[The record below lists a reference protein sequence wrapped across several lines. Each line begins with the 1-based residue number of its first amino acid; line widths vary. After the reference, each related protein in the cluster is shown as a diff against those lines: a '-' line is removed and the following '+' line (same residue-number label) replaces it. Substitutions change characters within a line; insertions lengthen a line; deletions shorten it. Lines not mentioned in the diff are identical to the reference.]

1 MDSAMRR
8 NGLVQQGLLLLIW
21 SVFGLEAVDP
31 SQCIAPLGMESGLI
45 QDEDISASSSFDF
58 KYLAPHHGRVRTETN
73 GGAWCPATQAT
84 PDTNEFIEVDLKT
97 VHMITATETQG
108 RFGNGQGVEF
118 AEAYMLEFYRPRLQ
132 KWKRYR
138 TKANEE
144 EIKGNIN
151 TYLESK
157 TILDPP
163 IWASKVRFLP
173 YSSHMRT
180 VCMRVELYGCRW
192 SDGVVSYSMPQG
204 DKKGTSWEFYDFTY
218 DGHWDGEKLKDGK
231 CEFSGVGAVRQPNA
245 SAHLLTHE
253 VFFVCKA

>member
-1 MDSAMRR
+1 MINVGRKAPRTY
-8 NGLVQQGLLLLIW
+8 G
-21 SVFGLEAVDP
+21 FGA
-31 SQCIAPLGMESGLI
+31 
-45 QDEDISASSSFDF
+45 
-58 KYLAPHHGRVRTETN
+58 VRTETN

-218 DGHWDGEKLKDGK
+218 DGHWDGEKLKDG
-231 CEFSGVGAVRQPNA
+231 VGAVRQPNA